1 LASLFLLLIPYGLYL
16 LIDQLPGVFLAHY
29 AASSGGIAGR
39 LINFIPG
46 FWILLTDLGR
56 SEVVQRNM
64 WALVYLTGVL
74 VVVMVLLLRRAGASK
89 VNKAEKLRYAFLFA
103 AAGWI
108 FVAGLAI
115 WGFLVTEA
123 APTRA
128 YVAAMVSFP
137 ILLVLLFELVP
148 PRVIWRLGAV
158 LAMATWAW
166 MGIVEF
172 QAESKENSALEAQYS
187 GYLLSIHELVPDVRP
202 GTWFVLVDF
211 DLGNTGCGP
220 SLSMLYEVAD
230 LFCARLSS
238 KNPGY
243 VADRYE
249 GDLLNVRNTGGWI
262 RNGNMIILGI
272 DSEGRMY
279 IIPSISSEDDIYI
292 NWYSSD
298 PIRTDF
304 RRVVSDSS
312 KAPSPMAAK
321 LMERQRA
328 LEPSTE

>member
-1 LASLFLLLIPYGLYL
+1 
-16 LIDQLPGVFLAHY
+16 
-29 AASSGGIAGR
+29 
-39 LINFIPG
+39 
-46 FWILLTDLGR
+46 
-56 SEVVQRNM
+56 
-64 WALVYLTGVL
+64 
-74 VVVMVLLLRRAGASK
+74 
-89 VNKAEKLRYAFLFA
+89 
-103 AAGWI
+103 
-108 FVAGLAI
+108 
-115 WGFLVTEA
+115 
-123 APTRA
+123 
-128 YVAAMVSFP
+128 
-137 ILLVLLFELVP
+137 
-148 PRVIWRLGAV
+148 
-158 LAMATWAW
+158 
-166 MGIVEF
+166 
-172 QAESKENSALEAQYS
+172 
-187 GYLLSIHELVPDVRP
+187 
-202 GTWFVLVDF
+202 
-211 DLGNTGCGP
+211 
-220 SLSMLYEVAD
+220 MLYEVAD

-249 GDLLNVRNTGGWI
+249 CDLLNVRNTGGWI